1 MYSRFEIYYFDQVIR
16 NVLKTKILTV
26 IYNILNIEKRID
38 VKAIPSD

>member
-16 NVLKTKILTV
+16 NVLKTKMLTV

>member
-1 MYSRFEIYYFDQVIR
+1 MYSIFEIYYFDQVIR
-16 NVLKTKILTV
+16 NVLKTKMLTV

>member
-1 MYSRFEIYYFDQVIR
+1 MYSLFEIYYFDQVIR
-16 NVLKTKILTV
+16 NVLKTKMLTV